1 MSKSPK
7 SDIELIGPL
16 LSARPDII
24 AHYLASIVESSD
36 DAIMS
41 KDLNGTI
48 TSWNTSAER
57 LFGYTADEA
66 LGKSVTMLIPADRVD
81 EEPAILNRLKKGER
95 IERYETVRR
104 CKDGRLVEVSLSV
117 SPIRAPEGNVI
128 GAAKIVRD
136 ITERRAAEERERL
149 LTLELQHRTQ
159 NMFTVIQAVA
169 KLTLVEPLS
178 LVEAREVF
186 NGRLAALSIADSML
200 TDTAWKGVPLTK
212 IIQRELAG
220 FSNHLNLSGS
230 DIVVNTLAARQF
242 ALSAHELATNA
253 VKYGALSVPAGRVAV
268 TFDVQRAAGNGT
280 LLFLWKETGGPKVLP
295 PKRKG
300 FGSVILLNGVK
311 DFAGQVALE
320 YEPDG
325 LKYAAQFPLS
335 SIEAMHQEGPS
346 A

>member
-1 MSKSPK
+1 M
-7 SDIELIGPL
+7 SDIEHTARLLRAGPNF
-16 LSARPDII
+16 I

-36 DAIMS
+36 DAIIS

-57 LFGYTADEA
+57 LFGYTTDEA
-66 LGKSVTMLIPADRVD
+66 LGMSVTMLIPADRVD
-81 EEPAILNRLKKGER
+81 EEPAILNRLKNGER

-104 CKDGRLVEVSLSV
+104 CKDGRLIEVSLSV
-117 SPIRAPEGNVI
+117 SPIRSHEGNII

-136 ITERRAAEERERL
+136 ITERKAAEEREQL
-149 LTLELQHRTQ
+149 LSRELQHRTQ
-159 NMFTVIQAVA
+159 NLFTVIQAVA

-178 LVEAREVF
+178 LVEAREAF

-200 TDTAWKGVPLTK
+200 ADAAWKGAPLTK
-212 IIQRELAG
+212 IVQRELAG

-242 ALSAHELATNA
+242 ALSAHELATNS
-253 VKYGALSVPAGRVAV
+253 VKYGALSVSAGRIAVAL
-268 TFDVQRAAGNGT
+268 DVQRASGDGT
-280 LLFLWKETGGPKVLP
+280 LSFLWKETGGPKVLP

-311 DFAGQVALE
+311 QFAGEVALE

-325 LKYAAQFPLS
+325 LRYAARFPLS
-335 SIEAMHQEGPS
+335 SIEAAQQVGPS
-346 A
+346 T